1 MRTHPMKLETNTSKS
16 RCLLE
21 WPVRARK
28 STKYITR
35 AMMNDDDD
43 EEYSEGIRETYLMG
57 FEGNWRGYSSARQ
70 RERERK

>member
-1 MRTHPMKLETNTSKS
+1 MKLETNTSKS

-35 AMMNDDDD
+35 AMTNDDDD
-43 EEYSEGIRETYLMG
+43 DDDSEGIRET
-57 FEGNWRGYSSARQ
+57 
-70 RERERK
+70 